1 MRSRVSFRHVEL
13 GHVDRAGGGMLLSQ
27 DIRSLDDLVS
37 LPCV

>member
-1 MRSRVSFRHVEL
+1 MRGRVSLRHVEL
-13 GHVDRAGGGMLLSQ
+13 GHVDRVGDCMLLSQ